1 MHSPFED
8 FEQFLR
14 NRPEGISPYTVSGYL
29 ADLKQFAT
37 WFEKTNGAPMRI
49 RDVTPVDVR
58 DYKDHMQTQRKF
70 KPATINR
77 HLASIRAYFSW
88 ATSEGYIQDQP
99 VHVKNVQEPDMAPR
113 SLDERAYHKLLR
125 AVQKYGSKRDIAII
139 QVLRHTGLR
148 IGELCALDLS
158 DIKLFERNEGTLTVH
173 SGKGRRYR
181 EIPLNRDVQR
191 ALKEYL
197 EVRPQVDDT
206 HVFIGQR
213 KNGLTDAAVYAVVK
227 KYARFADL
235 EGVTPHVLR
244 HTFGRSLVN
253 KNVDL
258 ITVMKLMG
266 HRRLDSTARYTQP
279 SKQDLKFAVRRL
291 ELEEI

>member
-14 NRPEGISPYTVSGYL
+14 NRPEGISPYTVNGYL

-37 WFEKTNGAPMRI
+37 WFEKNNGAPMRI

-58 DYKDHMQTQRKF
+58 DYKDYMQTRRKF

-197 EVRPQVDDT
+197 EVRPQVDDP

-213 KNGLTDAAVYAVVK
+213 KNGLTDAAVYSVVK

-291 ELEEI
+291 ELEEV